1 MLTEEEKYELLERLK
16 KTIISDEHWEMVD
29 ERIKLENKEYE
40 RIAKAQTLS
49 YDEWHRPFDL

>member
-1 MLTEEEKYELLERLK
+1 MLTEQEKYELLERLK
-16 KTIISDEHWEMVD
+16 KTIISDEHWKMVD